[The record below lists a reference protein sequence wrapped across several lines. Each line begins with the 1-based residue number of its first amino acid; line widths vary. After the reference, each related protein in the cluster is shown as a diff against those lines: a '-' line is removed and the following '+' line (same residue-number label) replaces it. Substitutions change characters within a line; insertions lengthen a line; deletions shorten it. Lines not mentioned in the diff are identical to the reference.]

1 MQLPQLFAEIAASL
15 PARRGR
21 LFKQYFTRT
30 AADGSPRRTGPYY
43 VLTRSVNGKTVSE
56 RVRAEDAPRVQA
68 EVARGKRLAGDRD
81 RHAMSHSVGR
91 QGLRLVLPDG
101 CAYYSR

>member
-68 EVARGKRLAGDRD
+68 EVDRGKRLTSLFEKIW
-81 RHAMSHSVGR
+81 AMAEGAAR
-91 QGLRLVLPDG
+91 QARGPKKKR
-101 CAYYSR
+101 R